1 MTRVLVVDDD
11 PALLRALRIGLEV
24 RGFEVIVARTG
35 AEGLSRAAQA
45 MPQLIVLDL
54 GLPDLDGVEVCRR
67 LRQWTEVPVIVL
79 SALDSEDRKVLA
91 LDSGADDYVTK
102 PFGMQELEARL
113 RVALRHAA
121 ARDRSAPAAVLTIG
135 PIRVDLNSRI
145 VEVNR
150 TPVELTAREFDLL
163 AYLARNAGKVCTHR
177 TILREVWGP
186 GYGNEA
192 HYLRVYASRL
202 RRKLGEQGGPLLR
215 TNPGVGYQL
224 VDEPPS
230 RPSRQAGSHATAS
243 PGAGETDPDIAC
255 AAKPPGYG
263 AVDPS
268 GGGGAESSRGGG
280 VGTAG
285 RGGGGEPPG
294 GEDVGPGDHGGGVEP
309 PGGAGMGPA
318 DQGDAAAPGG
328 GGIGPADHGDVEPL
342 GEGGGPAGGGQPL
355 GEGGGPAGGGQPPE
369 GPGP

>member
-11 PALLRALRIGLEV
+11 PALLRALRIGLEA
-24 RGFEVIVARTG
+24 RGFEVIAAHTG

-45 MPQLIVLDL
+45 TPDLVVLDL

-121 ARDRSAPAAVLTIG
+121 ARSPSSEASSPTVG
-135 PIRVDLNSRI
+135 PIHLDMASRVL
-145 VEVNR
+145 EVGGV
-150 TPVELTAREFDLL
+150 PVELTAREFDLL

-186 GYGNEA
+186 GYGNET

-202 RRKLGEQGGPLLR
+202 RRKLGDQAGPLLR

-224 VDEPPS
+224 VDE
-230 RPSRQAGSHATAS
+230 RPVQ
-243 PGAGETDPDIAC
+243 
-255 AAKPPGYG
+255 PPGS
-263 AVDPS
+263 A
-268 GGGGAESSRGGG
+268 GGG
-280 VGTAG
+280 
-285 RGGGGEPPG
+285 PG
-294 GEDVGPGDHGGGVEP
+294 H
-309 PGGAGMGPA
+309 GGAGG
-318 DQGDAAAPGG
+318 GAAPGG
-328 GGIGPADHGDVEPL
+328 GDQD
-342 GEGGGPAGGGQPL
+342 GGGD
-355 GEGGGPAGGGQPPE
+355 
-369 GPGP
+369 

>member
-11 PALLRALRIGLEV
+11 PALLRALRIGFEA

-45 MPQLIVLDL
+45 LPHLVVLDL
-54 GLPDLDGVEVCRR
+54 GLPDIDGVEVCRR

-79 SALDSEDRKVLA
+79 SALDTEDRKVLA

-121 ARDRSAPAAVLTIG
+121 ARNPSPSPTTLTVG
-135 PIRVDLNSRI
+135 PILVDIGARVVKVGDA
-145 VEVNR
+145 
-150 TPVELTAREFDLL
+150 PVELTAREFDLL

-186 GYGNEA
+186 GYGNET

-202 RRKLGEQGGPLLR
+202 RRKLGDEGGPLLR

-224 VDEPPS
+224 VDE
-230 RPSRQAGSHATAS
+230 RPIQP
-243 PGAGETDPDIAC
+243 PGA
-255 AAKPPGYG
+255 
-263 AVDPS
+263 
-268 GGGGAESSRGGG
+268 
-280 VGTAG
+280 
-285 RGGGGEPPG
+285 
-294 GEDVGPGDHGGGVEP
+294 
-309 PGGAGMGPA
+309 
-318 DQGDAAAPGG
+318 GG
-328 GGIGPADHGDVEPL
+328 GGIGPPGQGGAEPP
-342 GEGGGPAGGGQPL
+342 GGGGQGPPGAGGTEPPGGGGQPD
-355 GEGGGPAGGGQPPE
+355 GGY
-369 GPGP
+369 